1 MEMTPEEEI
10 LKRKQA
16 LIDVLR
22 GRSFQPA
29 DQWQDAVAGLINGYA
44 AHLMQKGVDASQAE
58 LQKAAK
64 EKLLGIKQG
73 ASNPKQEQQPD
84 ISQEK
89 TLTQQQADQPSLGPV
104 AQAAMAGQNP
114 QQAMQ
119 NPSMETM
126 QQPPQEVGA
135 QAPNPTI
142 PLPKIGGGT
151 ISATLPKD
159 GQESSRLSDTASKEK
174 LPEWIR
180 SYLES
185 DNPALMQKG
194 VAFAHEYLTNV
205 VPAMQKVEMEKNLEG
220 KNKLSEIE
228 AQNEAGI
235 RREQAIAPM
244 RLQEQKAEKQAER
257 DFQEKKMREEYALRA
272 EQANQQLEKK
282 RGYELEDNNVSGIIP
297 KVKYKVGSDAYSENY
312 VPINDLYSGIGAKQV
327 ANIHQEQL
335 KEYAAREKD
344 MREDNSKARATLDL
358 VKRMEPLVQNAST
371 EWRLNPK
378 RWWAEHVGSNPK
390 LQEFEQ
396 IANQM
401 ALGVRI
407 PGLGKLTDKDLE
419 FLKAIVPQMQN
430 TPEANMRIMK
440 FMENSAKK
448 QMMRSTF
455 MRDYMNTNHNMIG
468 ADQAWEDYEESVP
481 IVDSN
486 GAPVKKIMT
495 PNEYFKEKVEN
506 GMLEDRLSKIGGNR

>member
-22 GRSFQPA
+22 ARSFQPA

-44 AHLMQKGVDASQAE
+44 AHLMQKGVDTSQAE

-64 EKLLGIKQG
+64 EKLLGASQG
-73 ASNPKQEQQPD
+73 GNNPQQEQQPEV
-84 ISQEK
+84 SPEK
-89 TLTQQQADQPSLGPV
+89 TLTQQQAGQPSLGPV

-119 NPSMETM
+119 NPSMEAM

-151 ISATLPKD
+151 SSETLPRD
-159 GQESSRLSDTASKEK
+159 GQESSRLSDTASKEA
-174 LPEWIR
+174 LPAWIR

-205 VPAMQKVEMEKNLEG
+205 APAMQKVELEKNLEG
-220 KNKLSEIE
+220 KNKIDELNYQDQLAFSPRNM
-228 AQNEAGI
+228 QK
-235 RREQAIAPM
+235 
-244 RLQEQKAEKQAER
+244 LQEDRQYQEEKLN
-257 DFQEKKMREEYALRA
+257 KEYELRG
-272 EQANQQLEKK
+272 ELKDKELEKK

-297 KVKYKVGSDAYSENY
+297 KAKYKVGSDAYSENY
-312 VPINDLYSGIGAKQV
+312 VPINDLYSGIGAKQ
-327 ANIHQEQL
+327 AATIHQEQL
-335 KEYAAREKD
+335 KEYAAREKE
-344 MREDNSKARATLDL
+344 MREENSRARTTLDL
-358 VKRMEPLVQNAST
+358 VKRMEPLIQNAST

-378 RWWAEHVGSNPK
+378 RWFAEHVGSNPK

-401 ALGVRI
+401 ALGSRV
-407 PGLGKLTDKDLE
+407 PGLGKLTNYELAFFKDL
-419 FLKAIVPQMQN
+419 VPQMRN

-448 QMMRSTF
+448 QLMRSTF
-455 MRDYMNTNHNMIG
+455 MRDYMNTNHNMMG
-468 ADQAWEDYEESVP
+468 ADQAWEEYEESVP
-481 IVDSN
+481 IVDNN
-486 GAPVKKIMT
+486 GDPVKKIMT

-506 GMLEDRLSKIGGNR
+506 GMLEDRLSRLGGNR